1 MFNVAWS
8 CLSCSERTEKPP
20 LYHKNFQ
27 RKMVFLMGYPLKVVA
42 FPASFLPPLT
52 SKKPAMVVKCY
63 TGNQRGEARMK
74 SQLGTCHTKFNRLY
88 SKWEIFEAC
97 RVLEDTMNRLEIPLT
112 AEVKR
117 LVKESSGTFKT
128 RVFDLYA
135 EIQKKKGFNVK
146 KRVKK
151 SSSFSTVKRTMNT
164 LIQPFNVSFPS
175 SSSSGLNSSKN
186 PAKTSAFFPG
196 TRTMN
201 TSGLNS
207 GKNKHP
213 PMQLVCKSNNGT

>member
-1 MFNVAWS
+1 MA
-8 CLSCSERTEKPP
+8 
-20 LYHKNFQ
+20 
-27 RKMVFLMGYPLKVVA
+27 FLMGCPLKVVA
-42 FPASFLPPLT
+42 FPPSFLPPLT

-63 TGNQRGEARMK
+63 TGNQR
-74 SQLGTCHTKFNRLY
+74 
-88 SKWEIFEAC
+88 AC

-112 AEVKR
+112 PEVKR

-146 KRVKK
+146 KRMKK

-164 LIQPFNVSFPS
+164 LIQPFNVSFLS

-186 PAKTSAFFPG
+186 PAKTSA
-196 TRTMN
+196 
-201 TSGLNS
+201 SS
-207 GKNKHP
+207 QEKE
-213 PMQLVCKSNNGT
+213 Q

>member
-1 MFNVAWS
+1 MA
-8 CLSCSERTEKPP
+8 
-20 LYHKNFQ
+20 
-27 RKMVFLMGYPLKVVA
+27 FLMGCPLKVVA

-63 TGNQRGEARMK
+63 TGNQR
-74 SQLGTCHTKFNRLY
+74 
-88 SKWEIFEAC
+88 AC

-112 AEVKR
+112 PEVKR
-117 LVKESSGTFKT
+117 LVKKSSGTFKT

-146 KRVKK
+146 KRWFKLQQK
-151 SSSFSTVKRTMNT
+151 
-164 LIQPFNVSFPS
+164 P
-175 SSSSGLNSSKN
+175 SKN
-186 PAKTSAFFPG
+186 LCFFPG
-196 TRTMN
+196 KRTMN

-207 GKNKHP
+207 SKNKHP